1 MKLDTHANITCV
13 NTETHIK
20 LKYGDEKLQVI
31 SYYHPM
37 WDTWE
42 SRLATTTLVGSVEI
56 SNRTSLIIEQTE
68 DAITLRDILCCY
80 I

>member
-31 SYYHPM
+31 P
-37 WDTWE
+37 
-42 SRLATTTLVGSVEI
+42 
-56 SNRTSLIIEQTE
+56 
-68 DAITLRDILCCY
+68 
-80 I
+80 